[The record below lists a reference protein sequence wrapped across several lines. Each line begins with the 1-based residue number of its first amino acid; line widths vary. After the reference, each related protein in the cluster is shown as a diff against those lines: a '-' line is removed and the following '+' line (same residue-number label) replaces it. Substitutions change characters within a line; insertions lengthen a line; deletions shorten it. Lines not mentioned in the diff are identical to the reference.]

1 MLVQFLCKSLCFIFT
16 CAHGA
21 KILAVLPVPSPCHA
35 IFNHV
40 LVEALADRGHD
51 LIVFSGREAKNR
63 PHLRYVH
70 LNGSFSN
77 DETVSFE
84 SVGTFGPFGNVQFV
98 FGTVYN
104 TCKVQL
110 EAHGMKE
117 LLRLEESFDLIIYE
131 SVGFDCFLGVLHKFR
146 GTATVGISAHGLS
159 HWNFDALKLWTPPAA
174 YPLEFL
180 PVPSAMSFLQR
191 LHNWLLTQIVRLN
204 FWLVHTP
211 RHQVLAEEH
220 FGPLPPIRSLE
231 KFNLFL
237 SNSGPVGLDPG
248 RFLPPAVK
256 EVGCIQCSN
265 GKQLRRK
272 YLEFLE
278 EMESFI
284 FMSFGS
290 NIKSSSLPNE
300 TIQSILQTFGELDIK
315 VIWKFESESV
325 PDKPANVMIDKWVPQ
340 QDILAHPKLCL
351 FITHGGRLSVQE
363 ALFHGVPILAIPFYS
378 DQHLNGQGVVDKGV
392 GVKLSVADLGKRKF
406 GQAIAHMLE
415 NKSFSTQAKEMSSI
429 AKDQPESALER
440 AVFWTEYA
448 IRHKGAEHLQLAW
461 QNENW
466 YKLYSLDVAAALAVV
481 SVLII
486 YLLFKI
492 NYRK

>member
-1 MLVQFLCKSLCFIFT
+1 M
-16 CAHGA
+16 
-21 KILAVLPVPSPCHA
+21 
-35 IFNHV
+35 
-40 LVEALADRGHD
+40 EALADRGHD

-265 GKQLRRK
+265 GKQLRR
-272 YLEFLE
+272 
-278 EMESFI
+278 
-284 FMSFGS
+284 
-290 NIKSSSLPNE
+290 
-300 TIQSILQTFGELDIK
+300 
-315 VIWKFESESV
+315 
-325 PDKPANVMIDKWVPQ
+325 
-340 QDILAHPKLCL
+340 
-351 FITHGGRLSVQE
+351 
-363 ALFHGVPILAIPFYS
+363 
-378 DQHLNGQGVVDKGV
+378 HLNGQGVVDKGV

-415 NKSFSTQAKEMSSI
+415 NKRFSTQAKEMSSI

-461 QNENW
+461 QNE
-466 YKLYSLDVAAALAVV
+466 SCI
-481 SVLII
+481 SVGMWDMTRNT
-486 YLLFKI
+486 YPRQCQK
-492 NYRK
+492 